1 MADEPFLSR
10 WSKRKTEARAGTPPP
25 VEPVPEPAPPAPVPA
40 PEAASVPA
48 EPLPPV
54 ESLTMES
61 DYTGFMK
68 PEIGEDLKRG
78 ALKALFKDPHF
89 NVMDGLDIYIS
100 DYSQPD
106 PLPPEWLSQLKQMK
120 RLGAY
125 EEKVEEVP
133 EPAREVAE
141 ASSEAA
147 TEAVAESEQAS
158 LEPTGKTLPEQGLVE
173 APSRDSSHTVDGV
186 TPPPGVPE

>member
-10 WSKRKTEARAGTPPP
+10 WSKRKTEARAGAPPP
-25 VEPVPEPAPPAPVPA
+25 AEPAPEALPPATTPA
-40 PEAASVPA
+40 SEAASVPD

-68 PEIGEDLKRG
+68 PEIEPDLKRK
-78 ALKALFKDPHF
+78 ALKALFKAPHF
-89 NVMDGLDIYIS
+89 NVMDGLDIYIA

-106 PLPPEWLSQLKQMK
+106 PLPPEWLSQLKQMA

-125 EEKVEEVP
+125 EEKVPDPAPGTAEVTSEAAP
-133 EPAREVAE
+133 GVVAE
-141 ASSEAA
+141 ADPATLEAP
-147 TEAVAESEQAS
+147 E
-158 LEPTGKTLPEQGLVE
+158 KTLAEQGLVE
-173 APSRDSSHTVDGV
+173 APSRDSSHTENGV
-186 TPPPGVPE
+186 ASPPGVPE